1 MEASG
6 SEFKPEDSQDVSDRQ
21 VSLLDLIV
29 F

>member
-6 SEFKPEDSQDVSDRQ
+6 SEFKPEDSRVVSNRQ